1 MKALFDAAVF
11 SVSSNEHFIQDD
23 GAAMQAELK
32 QQDGLTLTIM
42 PCPSGRADCIR
53 VRLTG
58 TDLHAEITSES
69 ISSSDNRHRLD
80 AFFTSIAPS
89 EDDSQ
94 DWRSETEDLA
104 FSASLDPSFPGFVFL
119 RVYLGSTS
127 DDDCDWQING
137 SLLVTPAQI
146 EMFAK
151 DLSAF

>member
-1 MKALFDAAVF
+1 MKALFDAAGF
-11 SVSSNEHFIQDD
+11 SVNFVHDD

-32 QQDGLTLTIM
+32 QQDGLTLTVM

-80 AFFTSIAPS
+80 AFLSSIAPS